1 MNLFLKEKIIE
12 IIKNNNIYPFLKKY
26 FYQTKSK
33 AYMQNILTASEA
45 NEYISSLLLS
55 DRPIVVSRLGSSEL
69 SVLKSFINKKEYK
82 DKHKNIL
89 KKNAGFFPV
98 DKKNIDEFCKLYID
112 ILPDIDLLG
121 ISYIPFEDHMAN
133 NYSKDTKLTSLRN
146 LEPYFFENPW
156 SQHLEGKKVLVIHP
170 FAKSIQS
177 QYEIREKLF
186 PNTKTLPA
194 FELITLTSAQTLGG
208 GDGKYKSWFDAL
220 KNMENQIEL
229 IDFDI
234 AIIGA
239 GVYGIPLAVFIKS
252 LGKKAIHL
260 GGSTQML
267 FGVYGQ
273 RWAIHPDFQ
282 GIINEYWIR
291 PQADEKPKNASSV
304 ENACY
309 W

>member
-1 MNLFLKEKIIE
+1 MILFLKEKIIE

-133 NYSKDTKLTSLRN
+133 NYSKDTKLTDR
-146 LEPYFFENPW
+146 
-156 SQHLEGKKVLVIHP
+156 
-170 FAKSIQS
+170 KS
-177 QYEIREKLF
+177 
-186 PNTKTLPA
+186 
-194 FELITLTSAQTLGG
+194 
-208 GDGKYKSWFDAL
+208 
-220 KNMENQIEL
+220 
-229 IDFDI
+229 
-234 AIIGA
+234 
-239 GVYGIPLAVFIKS
+239 VV
-252 LGKKAIHL
+252 
-260 GGSTQML
+260 
-267 FGVYGQ
+267 
-273 RWAIHPDFQ
+273 
-282 GIINEYWIR
+282 
-291 PQADEKPKNASSV
+291 
-304 ENACY
+304 
-309 W
+309 